1 MNRRTEDLRAAP
13 TAAASRP
20 ARVSVV
26 VPTRNVERTL
36 RRCLESVR
44 AQDHDDLEL
53 VVVDNFSDD
62 ATLAIAREYADVAV
76 QLGPERSAQRNAG
89 IERSTG
95 EWVLYVDA
103 DMVLEPDV
111 VSSAL
116 AAAHRHDADGV
127 FVPEDSFGP
136 GFWTACRALER
147 RCYVGEAMV
156 EAPRLVRRS
165 FFAGSGGFVA
175 DVAGQEDAE
184 LRMRMLRGG
193 HRLASST
200 GFIHHDEGRLTFTG
214 VMRKRVYYGRSIP
227 AYAARQPGAVRAQAV
242 ATLRALV
249 RGRRI
254 LAADPLHAAGLI
266 VLRPCEAVAYA
277 AGAALAVRDRRRA
290 SRRALRQGRDA
301 SGAPAAGTGDDLG

>member
-1 MNRRTEDLRAAP
+1 VPAT
-13 TAAASRP
+13 AASRP
-20 ARVSVV
+20 GRVSVV
-26 VPTRNVERTL
+26 VPTRDVERTL

-44 AQDHDDLEL
+44 AQDHGDVEL
-53 VVVDNFSDD
+53 VVVDNFSAD
-62 ATLAIAREYADVAV
+62 ATFAIAREYADVAF

-116 AAAHRHDADGV
+116 AAARGHDAAGV
-127 FVPEDSFGP
+127 FVPEDSVGP

-165 FFAGSGGFVA
+165 FFEAHGGFVA

-184 LRMRMLRGG
+184 LRMRLLRGG
-193 HRLASST
+193 HRLAFST
-200 GFIHHDEGRLTFTG
+200 GLIHHDEGRLTFAG

-227 AYAARQPGAVRAQAV
+227 AYAARQPGAVVAQAL
-242 ATLRALV
+242 ATVRALV
-249 RGRRI
+249 RGRRM
-254 LAADPLHAAGLI
+254 LARDPVHAVGLLALRAG
-266 VLRPCEAVAYA
+266 EAVAYSV
-277 AGAALAVRDRRRA
+277 GAVLAVRDRRR
-290 SRRALRQGRDA
+290 
-301 SGAPAAGTGDDLG
+301 